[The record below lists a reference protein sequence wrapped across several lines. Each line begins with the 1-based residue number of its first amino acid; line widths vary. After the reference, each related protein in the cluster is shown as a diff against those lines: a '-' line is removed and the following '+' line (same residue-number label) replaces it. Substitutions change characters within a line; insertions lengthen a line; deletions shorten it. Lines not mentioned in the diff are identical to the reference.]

1 MITQCSQN
9 ISYLSSIDFLENGCH
24 IGSILML
31 TLSSYSLYLIVK
43 KSPVNMKGSV
53 PYMINLHIF
62 TMVCDFTWS
71 VLVLPMFFMPSIA
84 AHASGVIVWFTQN
97 PVVVVWLAFA
107 SLGGMAAAIISL
119 FEHRHRVIVTE
130 SRFVLKNQTFRR
142 GLLSFMYFGHMNF
155 GIPEI
160 ITAPEN
166 QEEAK
171 RLLFQ
176 KNPCLPPIFMDPL
189 THVIQLDASLFNPH
203 MYLTCLYLA
212 VVFSF
217 FCSHIMWSLLPRN
230 NPSMSA
236 STRKMMRKFFICM
249 CIQVAIP
256 TFVIYL
262 PNLYWNIS
270 ITFDFYFQEFNNISI
285 VLFTL
290 HGTSSSIATIFI
302 YAPYRNFTKDLIL
315 SGRQSSFDLC
325 FVRFQQLII
334 GVFRLKKVVREPIVV
349 SVSDQ
354 NTGRRRVT
362 FRSSN
367 NI

>member
-1 MITQCSQN
+1 
-9 ISYLSSIDFLENGCH
+9 
-24 IGSILML
+24 
-31 TLSSYSLYLIVK
+31 
-43 KSPVNMKGSV
+43 
-53 PYMINLHIF
+53 
-62 TMVCDFTWS
+62 MVCDFTWS

-142 GLLSFMYFGHMNF
+142 GLLSFMYFGHVNF

-236 STRKMMRKFFICM
+236 STRKMMRKFFICI

-315 SGRQSSFDLC
+315 SG
-325 FVRFQQLII
+325 
-334 GVFRLKKVVREPIVV
+334 VFRLKKVVREPIVV

-354 NTGRRRVT
+354 NIGRRRVT